1 MDRPLFNPGAVN
13 TAPVN
18 KTPRNSSSGRV
29 ESSEKV
35 MFNPVAAKAAVDA
48 IQTKIPL
55 REMPLGPLKAW
66 SFSALMEFEGCPYR
80 SFLKRVGGAKEPSGP
95 AADRGSQLH
104 KAIEDYIQ
112 GEVGELSKDV
122 KKHREFI
129 AELRERFID
138 GVVEVEGDWGF
149 TRDWTVTGWTDKDT
163 WARIKLDAI
172 IHENDTS
179 ALVIDWKSGKKFGNE
194 LKHAFQLMVYAIGAF
209 KRYPNLE
216 FVQGEMRYID
226 TGEELIGKYTRQDA
240 ERFLTKVEMRAL
252 EMTTATEFP
261 PKPSKHNCKWCKLKE
276 PLEGEDK
283 PRCKWGII

>member
-1 MDRPLFNPGAVN
+1 MTKMIFNPGAVN
-13 TAPVN
+13 TAPLN
-18 KTPRNSSSGRV
+18 KTPKP
-29 ESSEKV
+29 ETSERV
-35 MFNPVAAKAAVDA
+35 MFDPAVAKQKIVT
-48 IQTKIPL
+48 QIPL
-55 REMPLGPLKAW
+55 REMPLGKLKAW

-80 SFLKRVGGAKEPSGP
+80 SFLKRIGGAKEPSGP

-112 GEVGELSKDV
+112 GEVGELVKDV

-129 AELRERFID
+129 TELREDFANAI
-138 GVVEVEGDWGF
+138 VEVEGDWGF
-149 TRDWTVTGWTDKDT
+149 TRAWAVTGWMEKDT

-172 IHENDTS
+172 KHENDTS

-194 LKHAFQLMVYAIGAF
+194 LKHAFQLMIYAVATF
-209 KRYPNLE
+209 KRYPQLE

-240 ERFLTKVEMRAL
+240 ERFLPKIEMRAL

-261 PKPSKHNCKWCKLKE
+261 PKPSKHNCKWCKLKL
-276 PLEGEDK
+276 PLEGEEEA
-283 PRCKWGII
+283 RCKWGVI